1 MRIGL
6 LLFLYFLI
14 TSSLFS
20 QRGYYDAPYKRY
32 EAETGTLSSATSLS
46 RSFIQSD
53 LQSEASDQLCVNLFN
68 TNSAVEWTMIEAADG
83 LVLRY
88 SVPDGQSG
96 TLGVYNNGTKVST
109 LTLTSNWSWQYLW
122 SDSNPNNAGV
132 VNQNPRM
139 RFDELRLKLAAKIP
153 LGGKLKLIRESG
165 NISIDFV
172 EMEPIPAVKT
182 APAGSVSYSGD
193 GSTLQTFI
201 DANPGKT
208 IFLPTGVYNVN
219 RKLWFGNDNTKLMGA
234 GMWYTQINFTFYS
247 QTGSTNEGGLYADAV
262 NVGFSDLY
270 LTTVR
275 NSRSYSYKAIN
286 GVFTSGSIIENVW
299 AEHFEAGAWI
309 AQYYYSA
316 TPYTNGLIIRNCR
329 FRNNY
334 ADGVNLCKGTRN
346 TLVEHCSFR
355 NNGDDDMAIWSA
367 DGIECQNNTFQY
379 CTSENCW
386 RAAGCAIYGGYNNK
400 ANNLYI
406 KDNLEV
412 GLRVNNC
419 FSGIAFNDAGLHQFT
434 DITIDGCSSF
444 NDLFN
449 NPVGAIDLVCSN
461 KAGTQVKN
469 VKFSRIDILDSRNDA
484 INFDKIAGDGFY
496 NISFE
501 NISIKGTGLEYPDN
515 NVNKLT
521 NKRGFGVLFDGNPAG
536 NATYCSFSLTNRGGN
551 ADANMNTT
559 NIGTLSWQV
568 PAGCVTTSDI
578 TTQKDNPEVEVYGNI
593 VTVNHLNVDEN
604 IYVYNLMG
612 KCIYS
617 AITRS
622 ESESFRINRDGIY
635 LLIVQNAK
643 FNRKIRIQ
651 NNQS

>member
-6 LLFLYFLI
+6 LLFFPFLM
-14 TSSLFS
+14 TLSLFA

-32 EAETGTLSSATSLS
+32 EAETGTHTAATTLS
-46 RSFIQSD
+46 RSFKQAD
-53 LQSEASDQLCVNLFN
+53 LQSEASDQVCVNLFN
-68 TNSAVEWTMIEAADG
+68 TNSAVEWTMAEAADG

-96 TLGVYNNGTKVST
+96 TVGVYNNGTKVST

-122 SDSNPNNAGV
+122 SDSNPNNVGV

-139 RFDELRLKLAAKIP
+139 RFDEVRLKLASKVP
-153 LGGKLKLIRESG
+153 LGGKLKLIRETG
-165 NISIDFV
+165 NITIDFV
-172 EMEPIPAVKT
+172 ELEPVPSAKT
-182 APAGSVSYSGD
+182 PPAGSVSYSGD

-208 IFLPTGVYNVN
+208 IFIPAGIYNVN
-219 RKLWFGNDNTKLMGA
+219 RKLWFGVDNTKLMGA
-234 GMWYTQINFTFYS
+234 GMWYTQINFTYYS
-247 QTGSTNEGGLYADAV
+247 TTGVTNEGGLYADAV
-262 NVGFSDLY
+262 NVSFSDLY

-286 GVFTSGSIIENVW
+286 GVFTPGSIVENVW

-316 TPYTNGLIIRNCR
+316 TPYTDGLIIRNCR

-346 TLVEHCSFR
+346 TMVEHCSFR

-367 DGIECQNNTFQY
+367 DGLECQNNTFQY
-379 CTSENCW
+379 STSENCW
-386 RAAGCAIYGGYNNK
+386 RASGCAIYGGYNNK

-419 FSGIAFNDAGLHQFT
+419 FAGITFNNAGIHQFT
-434 DITIDGCSSF
+434 DITIDGCSTF

-449 NPVGAIDLVCSN
+449 LPVGAIDLVCSN

-469 VKFSRIDILDSRNDA
+469 VKFSKIDIIDSRNDA
-484 INFDKIAGDGFY
+484 VYFSKIAGDGFY
-496 NISFE
+496 NIVFE
-501 NISIKGTGLEYPDN
+501 NININGTGLEYPNN
-515 NVNKLT
+515 NVNSLT
-521 NKRGFGVLFDGNPAG
+521 NKRGYGTLFSGNPAG
-536 NATYCSFSLTNRGGN
+536 NATYCSYSVINRGGN
-551 ADANMNTT
+551 AEANVNTT
-559 NIGTLSWQV
+559 NIGSMNWQV
-568 PAGCVTTSDI
+568 PTGCVNTAENSIHQINTEI
-578 TTQKDNPEVEVYGNI
+578 EVLGNY
-593 VTVNHLNVDEN
+593 VTVNHLNIDEN
-604 IYVYNLMG
+604 IYVFNLIG
-612 KCIYS
+612 KCVFS
-617 AITRS
+617 KQTHSDS
-622 ESESFRINRDGIY
+622 ENFKINGDGIY
-635 LLIVQNAK
+635 LLTLGNGR
-643 FNRKIRIQ
+643 FNQKILIRK
-651 NNQS
+651 

>member
-6 LLFLYFLI
+6 LSFFPFLMTL
-14 TSSLFS
+14 SLFA

-32 EAETGTLSSATSLS
+32 EAETGTFTAATTLS
-46 RSFIQSD
+46 RSFKQAD
-53 LQSEASDQLCVNLFN
+53 LQSEASDQVCVNLFN
-68 TNSAVEWTMIEAADG
+68 TNSAVEWTMAEAADG

-96 TLGVYNNGTKVST
+96 TVGVYNNGTKVST

-122 SDSNPNNAGV
+122 SDSNPNNVGV

-139 RFDELRLKLAAKIP
+139 RFDEVRLKLASKVP
-153 LGGKLKLIRESG
+153 LGGKLKLIRETG
-165 NISIDFV
+165 NITIDFV
-172 EMEPIPAVKT
+172 ELEPVPSPKT
-182 APAGSVSYSGD
+182 PPAGSVSYSGD

-208 IFLPTGVYNVN
+208 IFIPAGIYNVN
-219 RKLWFGNDNTKLMGA
+219 RKLWFGVDNTKLMGA
-234 GMWYTQINFTFYS
+234 GMWYTQINFTYYS
-247 QTGSTNEGGLYADAV
+247 TTGVTNEGGLYADAV
-262 NVGFSDLY
+262 NVSFSDLY

-286 GVFTSGSIIENVW
+286 GVFTSGSIVENIW

-316 TPYTNGLIIRNCR
+316 TPYTDGLIIRNCR

-346 TLVEHCSFR
+346 TMVEHCSFR

-367 DGIECQNNTFQY
+367 DGLECQNNTFQFS
-379 CTSENCW
+379 TSENCW
-386 RAAGCAIYGGYNNK
+386 RASGCAIYGGFNNK

-419 FSGIAFNDAGLHQFT
+419 FAGITFNNAGIHQFT
-434 DITIDGCSSF
+434 DITIDGCSTF

-449 NPVGAIDLVCSN
+449 LPVGAIDLVCSN

-469 VKFSRIDILDSRNDA
+469 VKFSKIDIVDSRNDA
-484 INFDKIAGDGFY
+484 VYFSKIAGDGFY
-496 NISFE
+496 NIVFE
-501 NISIKGTGLEYPDN
+501 NININGTGLEYPNN
-515 NVNKLT
+515 NVNSLT
-521 NKRGFGVLFDGNPAG
+521 NKRGYGTLFSGNPAG
-536 NATYCSFSLTNRGGN
+536 NATYCSYSVINRGGN
-551 ADANMNTT
+551 AEANVNTT
-559 NIGTLSWQV
+559 NIGSMNWQV
-568 PAGCVTTSDI
+568 PTGCVNTFENSIHQINTEI
-578 TTQKDNPEVEVYGNI
+578 EVLGNY
-593 VTVNHLNVDEN
+593 VTVNHLNIDEN
-604 IYVYNLMG
+604 IYVFNLMG
-612 KCIYS
+612 KCVFS
-617 AITRS
+617 KQTHSDS
-622 ESESFRINRDGIY
+622 ENFKINGDGIY
-635 LLIVQNAK
+635 LLTLGNGR
-643 FNRKIRIQ
+643 FNQKILIRK
-651 NNQS
+651 

>member
-6 LLFLYFLI
+6 LSFLLLSMTFGLFA
-14 TSSLFS
+14 
-20 QRGYYDAPYKRY
+20 QRGYFDAPYKRY
-32 EAETGTLSSATSLS
+32 EAETGTLTNATILS
-46 RSFIQSD
+46 RSFKQAD
-53 LQSEASDQLCVNLFN
+53 LQSEASDQVCVNLFN
-68 TNSAVEWTMIEAADG
+68 TNSAVEWTMTQAADG

-139 RFDELRLKLAAKIP
+139 RFDEVRLKLSAKVS
-153 LGGKLKLIRESG
+153 LGGKLKLIRETG

-172 EMEPIPAVKT
+172 EMEPIPIAKT
-182 APAGSVSYSGD
+182 APIGAMIYSGN

-208 IFLPTGVYNVN
+208 IFLPAGTYNVN
-219 RKLWFGNDNTKLMGA
+219 RKLWFGVDNTKLMGA
-234 GMWYTQINFTFYS
+234 GMWYTQINFTYYS
-247 QTGSTNEGGLYADAV
+247 TTGVTNEGGLYADAV
-262 NVGFSDLY
+262 NVSFSDLY

-286 GVFTSGSIIENVW
+286 GVFTPGSIVENVW

-309 AQYYYSA
+309 AQYFFSA
-316 TPYTNGLIIRNCR
+316 TPYTDGLIIRNCR
-329 FRNNY
+329 FRDNY

-346 TLVEHCSFR
+346 TMVEHCSFR

-367 DGIECQNNTFQY
+367 DGLECQNNTFQFS
-379 CTSENCW
+379 TSENCW
-386 RAAGCAIYGGYNNK
+386 RASGCAIYGGYNNK

-419 FSGIAFNDAGLHQFT
+419 FAGIAFNNSGLHQFT
-434 DITIDGCSSF
+434 DITIDGCSTF

-449 NPVGAIDLVCSN
+449 NPVGAIDLVCNN

-469 VKFSRIDILDSRNDA
+469 VKFSKIDIIDSRNDA
-484 INFDKIAGDGFY
+484 VYFSKTAGDGFY
-496 NISFE
+496 NITFE
-501 NISIKGTGLEYPDN
+501 NITINGTGLEYPNN
-515 NVNKLT
+515 NVNSLT
-521 NKRGFGVLFDGNPAG
+521 NKRGYGAIFDGNPAG
-536 NATYCSFSLTNRGGN
+536 NATYCGFSTINRGGN
-551 ADANMNTT
+551 AEANT
-559 NIGTLSWQV
+559 NISNIGNMTWQV
-568 PAGCVTTSDI
+568 PVGCVTTVEKNIQQSI
-578 TTQKDNPEVEVYGNI
+578 TEVEIIGNN
-593 VTVNHLNVDEN
+593 VSANHLIIGEN
-604 IYVYNLMG
+604 FYVYNLIG
-612 KCIYS
+612 KCIFS
-617 AITRS
+617 KQARS
-622 ESESFRINRDGIY
+622 ES
-635 LLIVQNAK
+635 VK
-643 FNRKIRIQ
+643 FKIQ
-651 NNQS
+651 NNGIYFIIVGNNRLNYKIII